1 MTFNDFLW
9 HDAIIKEIIID
20 RNTPGSNDNIT
31 FLIEW
36 PTKENV
42 FFTFEGAYWL
52 IMELNFGII
61 ADETILKASCSVDDD
76 DLDKFYSK
84 WKGLMNDVKL
94 FSYEIN
100 LNSTGGK
107 IKILAKTFTVTPV

>member
-1 MTFNDFLW
+1 MIFNDFLW
-9 HDAIIKEIIID
+9 HDAIIKNIVID
-20 RNTPGSNDNIT
+20 RNAPGVYDNIS
-31 FLIEW
+31 FFVEW
-36 PTKENV
+36 STKENV
-42 FFTFEGAYWL
+42 LLSFEGVYWS
-52 IMELNFGII
+52 IMELNFGVI

-84 WKGLMNDVKL
+84 WKGLMNNVKL

-100 LNSTGGK
+100 LNSTGGR